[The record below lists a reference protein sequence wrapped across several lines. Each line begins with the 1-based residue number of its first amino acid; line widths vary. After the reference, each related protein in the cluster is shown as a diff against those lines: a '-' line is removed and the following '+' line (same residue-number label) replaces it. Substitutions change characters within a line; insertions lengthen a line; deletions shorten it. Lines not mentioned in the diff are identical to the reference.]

1 MMKMEVFMVKP
12 LKHGMKGSNQ
22 PIILFKTRVTIYN
35 RYLVPNFDTRMSITK
50 FASMTDEIQ
59 NLINA
64 SSMHMARNLHIYLK
78 MVLIGQSKTDRLL
91 LHKTRLPTIRLK
103 RRVPDKE

>member
-1 MMKMEVFMVKP
+1 MVKMEVFMVKP
-12 LKHGMKGSNQ
+12 SKHGMKGVKPANNT
-22 PIILFKTRVTIYN
+22 LKTRVTIYN
-35 RYLVPNFDTRMSITK
+35 RYLVPNFDTRCLSQE

-103 RRVPDKE
+103 GEF

>member
-1 MMKMEVFMVKP
+1 
-12 LKHGMKGSNQ
+12 MKGSNQ
-22 PIILFKTRVTIYN
+22 PIILLKQRVTIYN

-78 MVLIGQSKTDRLL
+78 MVFDWSVENGQITLTQDPIANNRV
-91 LHKTRLPTIRLK
+91 K
-103 RRVPDKE
+103 RRVLTKSEEQNKKH